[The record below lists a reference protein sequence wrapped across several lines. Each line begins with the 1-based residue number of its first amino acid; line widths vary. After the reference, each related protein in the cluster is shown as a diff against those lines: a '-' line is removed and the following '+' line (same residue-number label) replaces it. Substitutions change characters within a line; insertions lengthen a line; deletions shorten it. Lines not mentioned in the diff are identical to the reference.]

1 MKIVVKGVM
10 TVEDALASVRHGVD
24 GIWVSN
30 HGARQLDT
38 TPATIEVLPD
48 ICRAVAGRVEVPH
61 DTVLYDTSRHTTS
74 YLITRHNTVQ
84 KFYARISLPSPYTTY
99 PSYPIIP
106 SLTHLL
112 VLCYW

>member
-38 TPATIEVLPD
+38 VPATIEGMLFGD
-48 ICRAVAGRVEVPH
+48 IVC
-61 DTVLYDTSRHTTS
+61 YW
-74 YLITRHNTVQ
+74 
-84 KFYARISLPSPYTTY
+84 
-99 PSYPIIP
+99 
-106 SLTHLL
+106 L
-112 VLCYW
+112 VLL

>member
-38 TPATIEVLPD
+38 VPATIEGESKTKTD
-48 ICRAVAGRVEVPH
+48 ADKDRRG
-61 DTVLYDTSRHTTS
+61 
-74 YLITRHNTVQ
+74 LID
-84 KFYARISLPSPYTTY
+84 KDKAR
-99 PSYPIIP
+99 
-106 SLTHLL
+106 
-112 VLCYW
+112 

>member
-38 TPATIEVLPD
+38 TPATIEVLNNLSH
-48 ICRAVAGRVEVPH
+48 CVSF
-61 DTVLYDTSRHTTS
+61 LS
-74 YLITRHNTVQ
+74 
-84 KFYARISLPSPYTTY
+84 SLR
-99 PSYPIIP
+99 
-106 SLTHLL
+106 L
-112 VLCYW
+112 

>member
-38 TPATIEVLPD
+38 VPATIEGSYNNYYYYYYYYYFIRYSKTLLTLLATNCGV
-48 ICRAVAGRVEVPH
+48 IFN
-61 DTVLYDTSRHTTS
+61 VLYYFTPTTTHSHTHS
-74 YLITRHNTVQ
+74 NT
-84 KFYARISLPSPYTTY
+84 PSH
-99 PSYPIIP
+99 
-106 SLTHLL
+106 SLT
-112 VLCYW
+112 YIIFE

>member
-38 TPATIEVLPD
+38 TPATIEVPNNLSH
-48 ICRAVAGRVEVPH
+48 CVSF
-61 DTVLYDTSRHTTS
+61 LS
-74 YLITRHNTVQ
+74 
-84 KFYARISLPSPYTTY
+84 SLR
-99 PSYPIIP
+99 
-106 SLTHLL
+106 L
-112 VLCYW
+112 